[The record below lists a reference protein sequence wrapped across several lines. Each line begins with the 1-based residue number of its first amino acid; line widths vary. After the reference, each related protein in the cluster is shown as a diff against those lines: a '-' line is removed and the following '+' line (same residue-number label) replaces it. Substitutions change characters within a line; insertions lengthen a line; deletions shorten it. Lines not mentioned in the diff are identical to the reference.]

1 MSAVT
6 RIGAQYMMYLS
17 LKVIHLLAVV
27 VFVGNISTGF
37 FWHAHA
43 WRTRDPRL
51 IAHTV
56 QGLIRSNRA
65 LTMPSVAVLVIAGV
79 ATAMVGGVPMRTGWI
94 VWSIVAFVVAGAL
107 FSTRVGP
114 LQKQLYELANAAIGG
129 APLDE
134 SRYADIAAKWRVW
147 GAVAVLALVIGI
159 ALMVLKPF

>member
-1 MSAVT
+1 
-6 RIGAQYMMYLS
+6 MMYLI

-27 VFVGNISTGF
+27 VFVGNVATGF

-43 WRTRDPRL
+43 WRTRDPKL

-56 QGLIRSNRA
+56 QGLIRSNRV

-79 ATAMVGGVPMRTGWI
+79 ATAMVGRVPMRTGWI
-94 VWSIVAFVVAGAL
+94 VWSIAAFVAAGAL

-114 LQKQLYELANAAIGG
+114 LQQQLYAIASGGG
-129 APLDE
+129 AFDE
-134 SRYADIAAKWRVW
+134 SRYSSLAAQWRAW
-147 GAVAVLALVIGI
+147 GAVAVVALVSGI